1 MMGVMS
7 KIVLLIVVASLVLLA
22 FNSAK
27 VREYFGVSEPEAPP
41 VERKA
46 EPPADGPKPQ
56 PRKRLNPY

>member
-41 VERKA
+41 AERNA
-46 EPPADGPKPQ
+46 EPPADDPKPQ